1 MKVMSYDVMPH
12 PEAKAM
18 GVDFVDLDT
27 LLKESDFIT
36 IHAALNE
43 EKQRHDWCGAIKIHE
58 VGRHPGK
65 HSPRCTRQRR
75 GTCPGI
81 E

>member
-1 MKVMSYDVMPH
+1 MSWPH

-43 EKQRHDWCGAIKIHE
+43 ENKGMIGVEQLIKSMKSDAILVNTARGAHVNEEALALALK
-58 VGRHPGK
+58 
-65 HSPRCTRQRR
+65 
-75 GTCPGI
+75 
-81 E
+81 